1 MNSLIAGKPVGPVSL
16 GCATFGREIDEAA
29 SRELMDYA
37 LGRGVTLFDTAA
49 AYSAGGSEQI
59 VGRWL
64 ADRRPER
71 LVVATKLLP
80 PRTSSFRSTPNR
92 SSSRGRDA
100 WTNGASSRR
109 RSRAST

>member
-49 AYSAGGSEQI
+49 AYSAGGSERI

-64 ADRRPER
+64 ADRLCRRPDPQ
-71 LVVATKLLP
+71 AP
-80 PRTSSFRSTPNR
+80 AA
-92 SSSRGRDA
+92 G
-100 WTNGASSRR
+100 
-109 RSRAST
+109 SRAAARRVGA